1 MNAREAATER
11 TCIVTRQ
18 AMSPDAMIRFVAAPD
33 GSAAPDIRRK
43 LPGRGAWVTANRDS
57 VVKAVRGRRLQKA
70 LELSAPVDPALA
82 DRVEDL
88 LRDAAISALSM
99 SRRAGVAVTGFVKVA
114 DAIAKGTAMAVLT
127 ATDAGKDGR
136 GKIESAIRRSP
147 RTTVRLVRELD
158 AEHLGLAFG
167 RTHVIHAALLSGR
180 ASENV
185 LARIDALTLY
195 RGSASSVAAGN
206 HPNDEAGSVF
216 DASPGHLNDA

>member
-114 DAIAKGTAMAVLT
+114 DAIAKGTALAVLT

-136 GKIESAIRRSP
+136 GKIESAVRRSP
-147 RTTVRLVRELD
+147 AGARTGCR
-158 AEHLGLAFG
+158 AFG
-167 RTHVIHAALLSGR
+167 FGFRSHTC
-180 ASENV
+180 
-185 LARIDALTLY
+185 DTC
-195 RGSASSVAAGN
+195 SVAFRPSQRKRARQDRCA
-206 HPNDEAGSVF
+206 HPVSWQRVERGRGQSSERRSGIRV
-216 DASPGHLNDA
+216 

>member
-1 MNAREAATER
+1 
-11 TCIVTRQ
+11 
-18 AMSPDAMIRFVAAPD
+18 MSPDALIRFVAAPD

-43 LPGRGAWVTANRDS
+43 LPGRGAWVTATRES
-57 VVKAVRGRRLQKA
+57 VLKAVRGRRLQKA
-70 LELSAPVDPALA
+70 LDLSGPVDPELA
-82 DRVEDL
+82 DRVEQL
-88 LRDAAISALSM
+88 LREAAVSALSM

-114 DAIAKGTAMAVLT
+114 DALGKGAAMAVLT

-136 GKIESAIRRSP
+136 GKIDAAVRRSP
-147 RTTVRLVRELD
+147 RTTVRQVRELD

-185 LARIDALTLY
+185 LARIDALTSY
-195 RGSASSVAAGN
+195 RGGASSVAEGN
-206 HPNDEAGSVF
+206 HPNDEAGSVS